1 MDSLSGAELARQL
14 QSSFDRLRLTLT
26 ELEPVE
32 VIGGTMANGMSPAQE
47 LLTLAREDWACVERI
62 VPRLQPPPPP
72 QASDAL
78 WGLQTARTF
87 LCNLV
92 SRDHMPAQVITNAGS
107 GETLQTLLQA
117 RIRATKE
124 TAYRVALF
132 CGSTRRWGR
141 EQLRTFLIDR
151 HHNLMESIGG
161 LTEATLLAE
170 RVCGKWS
177 IRDLLCHVLAW
188 NEYEYAI
195 IQEWPSPRP
204 ETIQRWMAAGA
215 IDAVNDRLMEE
226 RAALDMIGVADGLT
240 TYHRRLVRALN
251 RSSDEALASIG
262 DLGWGESGELSYLF
276 YTMAVHEAEHAEEIW
291 RWRAGAT
298 A

>member
-26 ELEPVE
+26 ELEAVE
-32 VIGGTMANGMSPAQE
+32 IIGATMANGMTPAQE
-47 LLTLAREDWACVERI
+47 LLTLAREDWAGVERI
-62 VPRLQPPPPP
+62 VPNLQPPPAP
-72 QASDAL
+72 QESDAL

-92 SRDHMPAQVITNAGS
+92 SRDHMPAQVITNASS
-107 GETLQTLLQA
+107 GETLQTLLQT

-132 CGSTRRWGR
+132 CGSTRRWRR

-151 HHNLMESIGG
+151 HHNLMASIGG
-161 LTEATLLAE
+161 LTEAALLTE

-188 NEYEYAI
+188 NE
-195 IQEWPSPRP
+195 WPSPRP

-215 IDAVNDRLMEE
+215 IDAINDQLMEE
-226 RAALDMIGVADGLT
+226 RAALDMIGVADGLM
-240 TYHRRLVRALN
+240 TYHRRIVRALS

-291 RWRAGAT
+291 RWRAGA
-298 A
+298 AA